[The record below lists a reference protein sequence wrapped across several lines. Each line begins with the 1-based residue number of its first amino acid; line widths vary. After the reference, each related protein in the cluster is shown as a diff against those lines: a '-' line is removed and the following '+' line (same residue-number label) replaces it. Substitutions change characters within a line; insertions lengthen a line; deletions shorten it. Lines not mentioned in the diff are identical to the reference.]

1 MNVGPSSQVDLGYQV
16 GDQNQLVAVGAFAA
30 EA

>member
-1 MNVGPSSQVDLGYQV
+1 MSGRPDSQLNLGYQV